1 MTGKEL
7 HAEVL
12 RPRPVEGG
20 FVAGLI
26 HLRGAACRV
35 EFLRYDAAGAI
46 VGYVSPAEMQ
56 RIAPDLLAALKR
68 DGAKLKAW
76 VVATSDPVPPPGVGS
91 SPKSTRQEPCPRGG
105 RGCECNAVRRSGYAR
120 FAEVRPDSSTGP
132 GRDGEAGKPAGG
144 GFSINFA
151 PYGASGEKGRRQA

>member
-1 MTGKEL
+1 MTGREL
-7 HAEVL
+7 HSEL
-12 RPRPVEGG
+12 LKRRDVEGG

-56 RIAPDLLAALKR
+56 RIAPDLLVALKR

-91 SPKSTRQEPCPRGG
+91 SGGPGKDDRTREGARD
-105 RGCECNAVRRSGYAR
+105 CECNAVRRFPISLGGRSGAP
-120 FAEVRPDSSTGP
+120 AARPDVGLQRRAAVGQTSDTAIQAVQV
-132 GRDGEAGKPAGG
+132 D
-144 GFSINFA
+144 FSRKRA
-151 PYGASGEKGRRQA
+151 